1 MDHVP
6 PWSARS
12 ILIEYG
18 VTKWDFVEV
27 EACRQ
32 CNSALGNKTLWT
44 LTERKAYMKDWI
56 RRRYKRVLNQP
67 EWSEDEKAELGHSLC
82 EYVTAYQIL
91 AEITRRRLKW

>member
-1 MDHVP
+1 
-6 PWSARS
+6 
-12 ILIEYG
+12 
-18 VTKWDFVEV
+18 
-27 EACRQ
+27 
-32 CNSALGNKTLWT
+32 
-44 LTERKAYMKDWI
+44 MKDWI